1 MQHVPIKRSSGFTLI
16 ELLLVLALIVAL
28 TAAGLF
34 AYQIQLRNFRVDK
47 TALQM
52 QQWLQAGMAFQ
63 ADCGQWPVDSVANPD
78 ILLVMTGQSPL
89 TLTICPGL
97 TPPNPDQKRTY
108 MPLGIDKTHPNGPGP
123 WMNYYD
129 IGPYDP
135 ANQQQP
141 PPPTVALFY
150 VKTDIGPD
158 NLTTENNARMI
169 AGRLPNADVF
179 KESVN
184 GVPNEFV
191 RAFVGS
197 SPSGGGAKAGPQILD
212 MEIVNS
218 TKIAEHIKKPTQAMC
233 DKFGKGLMPVLVGAL
248 SGLDAGREKEPD
260 KGAFY
265 GVNKGYVNM
274 ALDKNGF
281 IDLSSLPPGVITP
294 NSGVERDLQNPV
306 GGKFKDY
313 GRNQVLLIS
322 ACLPKS
328 SSLSGPQLNV
338 THTPSGLRY

>member
-16 ELLLVLALIVAL
+16 ELLLVLALVVAL

-123 WMNYYD
+123 WMNYYNF
-129 IGPYDP
+129 GPYDINNP
-135 ANQQQP
+135 T
-141 PPPTVALFY
+141 PPPTTQLFY
-150 VKTDIGPD
+150 VKTYIGPV
-158 NLTTENNARMI
+158 NLTTQNNAAMI
-169 AGRLPNADVF
+169 AGRLPNADIGHEVF
-179 KESVN
+179 D
-184 GVPNEFV
+184 GVDQEYV
-191 RAFVGS
+191 IAYVGS
-197 SPSGGGAKAGPQILD
+197 SPSGDGKKVGPQILD

-218 TKIAEHIKKPTQAMC
+218 TKIAVHIKKPTQAMC
-233 DKFGKGLMPVLVGAL
+233 DKFGKGMIPVLVGAL

-265 GVNKGYVNM
+265 GVNKGYINM

-281 IDLSSLPPGVITP
+281 IDLSPLPSGVITP
-294 NSGVERDLQNPV
+294 NSGVERDLQHPV
-306 GGKFKDY
+306 GGSFKDY

-322 ACLPKS
+322 ACLPRS
-328 SSLSGPQLNV
+328 SEQPLSSTNTQ
-338 THTPSGLRY
+338 SGLRY